1 VGTRLSDLFMGGL
14 GQLRY
19 EPIEKRIRGM
29 LAGHTVVDS
38 NRAALVWEPKR
49 VVPSYCVPVEDIA
62 ADLGTSDDQSG
73 GAGSGLAVPR
83 LGDRP
88 VYDPS
93 IPFFVHTASGES
105 LDIRAHR
112 VERGAAAFR
121 LLDDALSGRILLDF
135 EAFDAWYEEDEP
147 NLGHPRDPFH
157 RIEIVHSSRH
167 VRVECDGELVA
178 DSADPYLL
186 FESMLPV
193 RYYVRPED
201 VMAGLLRAS
210 STTSLCAY
218 KGQASYWSMD
228 GDDDIAWSYAAPLR
242 EAAEVGDRVAFF
254 NERVDLVVD
263 GERHERPVTP
273 WSPR

>member
-1 VGTRLSDLFMGGL
+1 MEGL

-29 LAGHTVVDS
+29 LGGRTVIDS
-38 NRAALVWEPKR
+38 DRAAVVWEPKR
-49 VVPSYCVPVEDIA
+49 VVPSYCVPFEDIA
-62 ADLGTSDDQSG
+62 ADLGTSERSSEA
-73 GAGSGLAVPR
+73 GAGLAIPR
-83 LGDRP
+83 MGDRP

-93 IPFFVHTASGES
+93 IPFFVHTADGEP
-105 LDIRAHR
+105 LDIRTQG

-121 LLDDALSGRILLDF
+121 LFDEALSGRILLDF

-147 NLGHPRDPFH
+147 NIGHPRDPFH
-157 RIEIVHSSRH
+157 RIEVVHSSRH
-167 VRVECDGELVA
+167 VRVERDGELVA

-193 RYYVRPED
+193 RYYLRPED
-201 VMAGLLRAS
+201 VVSGVLGPS

-218 KGQASYWSMD
+218 KGQASYRSME
-228 GDDDIAWSYAAPLR
+228 GDEDIAWSYTDPLR
-242 EAAEVGDRVAFF
+242 EAAEVRDRIAFF